1 MLCQVIHCIVPN
13 LPQTKGKAYPL
24 AIVRKYF
31 FHSFLNADKSVST
44 MVDPCHFTVPAIAGS
59 VSGVIVVAAGVVV
72 IVIIV
77 FLQYLKFK
85 KRACQRDKALHLE
98 EIKEENDFYKS
109 QKSQEQEEKKAAR
122 HEYHQQ
128 WSREKVDKLLE
139 DLKEMKETVQATND
153 IELFRGFL
161 TDYMQMTREIYGKYL
176 SSVATD
182 SEEERNE
189 EIEREQKEQLLNL
202 LRDILKGGR
211 RNKSLKAE
219 MLSTIMDE
227 VGSDVNDFV
236 DQKCQCTCL

>member
-1 MLCQVIHCIVPN
+1 
-13 LPQTKGKAYPL
+13 
-24 AIVRKYF
+24 
-31 FHSFLNADKSVST
+31 
-44 MVDPCHFTVPAIAGS
+44 MVDPCRFTVPAIAGS
-59 VSGVIVVAAGVVV
+59 VLGVIVVAAGVVV

-77 FLQYLKFK
+77 FLKYLKFK
-85 KRACQRDKALHLE
+85 KRACQRDKELHLE

-109 QKSQEQEEKKAAR
+109 QKSHEQEKTKAAR
-122 HEYHQQ
+122 YEYHQQ

-139 DLKEMKETVQATND
+139 DLREMKETVQATNN

-182 SEEERNE
+182 SEEEKNE

-202 LRDILKGGR
+202 LREILKGGR

>member
-1 MLCQVIHCIVPN
+1 
-13 LPQTKGKAYPL
+13 
-24 AIVRKYF
+24 
-31 FHSFLNADKSVST
+31 
-44 MVDPCHFTVPAIAGS
+44 MVDPCRFTVPAIAGS

-85 KRACQRDKALHLE
+85 KRACHRDKELHLE
-98 EIKEENDFYKS
+98 EIKEENDCNKS
-109 QKSQEQEEKKAAR
+109 RKSQEQEEAKEANCELHR
-122 HEYHQQ
+122 L

-139 DLKEMKETVQATND
+139 DLREMKETVLAKND

-176 SSVATD
+176 SSSVTD
-182 SEEERNE
+182 SEEEKNE
-189 EIEREQKEQLLNL
+189 EIEKEQEEQLLNL
-202 LRDILKGGR
+202 LRDILKGGK

-219 MLSTIMDE
+219 MISTIMDE

-236 DQKCQCTCL
+236 DQKSL

>member
-1 MLCQVIHCIVPN
+1 
-13 LPQTKGKAYPL
+13 
-24 AIVRKYF
+24 
-31 FHSFLNADKSVST
+31 
-44 MVDPCHFTVPAIAGS
+44 MVDLCSFTVPVIAGS
-59 VSGVIVVAAGVVV
+59 VSGVTVVAAGIVV
-72 IVIIV
+72 IGIIV

-85 KRACQRDKALHLE
+85 KRACRREKELHLE

-109 QKSQEQEEKKAAR
+109 QKSHEQEEAKEANR
-122 HEYHQQ
+122 ELHRL

-139 DLKEMKETVQATND
+139 DLREMKETVQATND
-153 IELFRGFL
+153 LELFRGFV
-161 TDYMQMTREIYGKYL
+161 TDYMQMTREIYGKFL

-189 EIEREQKEQLLNL
+189 EIEKEQKEQLLNF
-202 LRDILKGGR
+202 LREILKGGR

>member
-1 MLCQVIHCIVPN
+1 
-13 LPQTKGKAYPL
+13 
-24 AIVRKYF
+24 
-31 FHSFLNADKSVST
+31 
-44 MVDPCHFTVPAIAGS
+44 MVDPCSFTVPVIAGS

-85 KRACQRDKALHLE
+85 KRACQRDKELHLKK
-98 EIKEENDFYKS
+98 IKEENDFYKS
-109 QKSQEQEEKKAAR
+109 QKSQEQEETKEAHR
-122 HEYHQQ
+122 ELHQQ
-128 WSREKVDKLLE
+128 WSREKVDQLLE
-139 DLKEMKETVQATND
+139 DLREMKETVQATND
-153 IELFRGFL
+153 IELFRGFA
-161 TDYMQMTREIYGKYL
+161 TDYMQMTRAIYGKYL

-189 EIEREQKEQLLNL
+189 EIEKEQKEQLLNL
-202 LRDILKGGR
+202 LREILKGGR